1 MERESM
7 SFKLLKEEV
16 IDVGL
21 CQGCAK
27 CAGSCKHLEM
37 YQLKPCIKDNDFCIM
52 EKDGLDCGLCYKAC
66 PQVAQLPFLWREPA
80 AMYSLKTTDPGIAK
94 HAANGGFVSTM
105 NKMLLQDGTVSHVV
119 ATKNV
124 DGTPAAEAITDPE
137 AVVEFS
143 GTSYGRS
150 GVIGKLV
157 ATMGQP
163 HEAVAVVGVPCE
175 IRGAA
180 EMEERMHAL
189 VYRLGLFCNAAM
201 RNEKT
206 DAGDACSPCAVSCPA
221 GVNAREYIHCI
232 REGKYQEAMDTI
244 REENPFPSICG
255 RVCTHECEYGCTA
268 IAYKDPI
275 PVRELKKF
283 VSEWEMKN
291 APKINEAH
299 PMPTGKMVA
308 IIGGGPAGLSCAY
321 YLAKM
326 GYRPTVFEKADTLG
340 GMMRAGIPKFRL
352 PDEILD
358 YDVETI
364 KSQGVDVK
372 LNTTIGGD
380 LTFDDLRNQGFEAIF
395 LGIGTW
401 VPKTFKVPGED
412 SQGVT
417 TAVNFLMN
425 RKYRYWENQEEFKGK
440 SIYIMGGGPV
450 AVDVAETAI
459 RLGVKKVYLA
469 EIRNEQELKLVID
482 DIPADEWQYL
492 EYLFSTNTA
501 EFEPTSEGGIAV
513 HCNKVPLAPPYEK
526 IPGSEFALD
535 VDSVV
540 IAVGQTVDYNDIDAA
555 AGSEQLARVKDRI
568 QIDELT
574 YETSIPGVFAGGDA
588 VARSKGA
595 VVASVAHGK
604 EAALSIDRYLR
615 GVDLK
620 EDRIKKARS
629 FMDAPIKPPKARSR
643 KPLSLKEQTVD
654 LFLNFDEVDGMFD
667 LEQAV
672 KEAKRCLS
680 CNSFCSH
687 CQDFAGIFA
696 DISAGEIGSEK
707 SYSTVIAWTQ
717 RGKELVDKAIDR
729 GLFEI
734 GTLDQDAITKV
745 VDFKAKR
752 KLHDFEKTPRQG
764 ILDYI
769 KEHGPATIGVLSK
782 ELKLVPKKTRYEALR
797 LTQERMLEMR
807 IDEGATEPVFTI
819 VQE

>member
-1 MERESM
+1 M

-21 CQGCAK
+21 CQGCMK
-27 CAGSCKHLEM
+27 CVGSCKHLEM
-37 YQLKPCIKDNDFCIM
+37 YQLKPRVKDNDFCIM
-52 EKDGLDCGLCYKAC
+52 EKDGLDCGLCYRAC
-66 PQVAQLPFLWREPA
+66 PQVSQIPFSWREPT
-80 AMYSLKTTDPGIAK
+80 AMYSLKTNDPGIAK

-105 NKMLLQDGTVSHVV
+105 NKMLLEDGTVSHVV
-119 ATKNV
+119 ATKDV
-124 DGTPAAEAITDPE
+124 DGTPQAEAITDPE
-137 AVVEFS
+137 TVVDFS

-157 ATMGQP
+157 ETMGQQ

-180 EMEERMHAL
+180 EMEERMHAQ

-206 DAGDACSPCAVSCPA
+206 DAGDACSPCAASCPA
-221 GVNAREYIHCI
+221 GVNAREYIRCI

-268 IAYKDPI
+268 VAYNDPI

-291 APKINEAH
+291 APKIQEAH
-299 PMPTGKMVA
+299 PMPEGKMVA

-326 GYRPTVFEKADTLG
+326 GYRPTVFEKSDTLG

-364 KSQGVDVK
+364 KAQGVDVR
-372 LNTTIGGD
+372 LNATFGAD
-380 LTFDDLRNQGFEAIF
+380 LTLDNLRNEGFEAFF

-425 RKYRYWENQEEFKGK
+425 RKYRYWENQDEFKDK
-440 SIYIMGGGPV
+440 TIYIMGGGPV

-459 RLGVKKVYLA
+459 RLGAKKIYLV
-469 EIRNEQELKLVID
+469 EIRTEQELKLVTD
-482 DIPADEWQYL
+482 DIPADEWPYL
-492 EYLFSTNTA
+492 EYLFSTNTT
-501 EFEPTSEGGIAV
+501 EFEQTSDGGISV
-513 HCNKVPLAPPYEK
+513 HCNKVPSAPPYDK
-526 IPGSEFALD
+526 IPGSEFTVD
-535 VDSVV
+535 VDAVV
-540 IAVGQTVDYNDIDAA
+540 IAVGQTVDYADIDAA
-555 AGSEQLARVKDRI
+555 TGEQLARVKDRI
-568 QIDELT
+568 QTDELT
-574 YETSIPGVFAGGDA
+574 CETSIPGVFAGGDA

-615 GVDLK
+615 GEDLK
-620 EDRIKKARS
+620 EGRLKKAKS

-643 KPLSLKEQTVD
+643 KPPTLKDQTTD

-672 KEAKRCLS
+672 KEARRCLS

-707 SYSTVIAWTQ
+707 GYSTVIAWTE
-717 RGKELVDKAIDR
+717 RGNELVVKAIDR
-729 GLFEI
+729 GLFDV
-734 GTLDQDAITKV
+734 GTLDQDAIMNM
-745 VDFKAKR
+745 VDAKADR
-752 KLHDFEKTPRQG
+752 KLHEFEKTPRQD

-769 KEHGPATIGVLSK
+769 KEHGPATIDVLSK
-782 ELKLVPKKTRYEALR
+782 ELKTLPKKTRYEALR
-797 LTQERMLEMR
+797 LAQERLLEMHL
-807 IDEGATEPVFTI
+807 DDGAIEPVFTI
-819 VQE
+819 VQD